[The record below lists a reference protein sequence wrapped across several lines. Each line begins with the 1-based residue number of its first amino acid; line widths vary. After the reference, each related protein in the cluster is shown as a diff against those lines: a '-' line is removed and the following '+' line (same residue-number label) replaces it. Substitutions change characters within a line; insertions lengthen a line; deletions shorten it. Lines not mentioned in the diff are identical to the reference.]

1 MNFIARR
8 VRFTYRQDHN
18 APASKVFPLLCPT
31 KEYDWIK
38 TWKCN
43 LIYSQ
48 SGYAEENCVFTTN
61 FPEDGGQETWI
72 VINYQP
78 NDSIQFIRVNDLR
91 VIRYNITLKDN
102 ADGTSSSEWEQVITG
117 LNEEGNR
124 FVGGLSQEKY
134 AEEKKKLET
143 MLNHYLQTG
152 KAFPLTD

>member
-8 VRFTYRQDHN
+8 VRFTYRQEHK
-18 APASKVFPLLCPT
+18 APTSRVFPLLCPT
-31 KEYDWIK
+31 REYEWIRA
-38 TWKCN
+38 WECN

-48 SGYAEENCVFTTN
+48 SGYAEENCVFTTD
-61 FPEDGGQETWI
+61 FPEDGGQDTW
-72 VINYQP
+72 VVNNYQP
-78 NDSIQFIRVNDLR
+78 NSTIQFVRVNNLR

-124 FVGGLSQEKY
+124 FVDGLSQQRY
-134 AEEKKKLET
+134 SEEKKKLET

-152 KAFPLTD
+152 KPFPLN

>member
-1 MNFIARR
+1 
-8 VRFTYRQDHN
+8 
-18 APASKVFPLLCPT
+18 
-31 KEYDWIK
+31 
-38 TWKCN
+38 

-48 SGYAEENCVFTTN
+48 SGYAEENCVFTTD

-78 NDSIQFIRVNDLR
+78 NDSIQFIRVNDIR
-91 VIRYNITLKDN
+91 VMRYNITLKDN
-102 ADGTSSSEWEQVITG
+102 GDGTSSSEWEQVITG

-124 FVGGLSQEKY
+124 FVDALSQERY